1 MAADRPGPDTNVLEI
16 SAVAEHICDEIKLCD
31 VQLKSEAETELRTAQ
46 EGCAGVLALLEARD
60 SDV

>member
-1 MAADRPGPDTNVLEI
+1 MCDKLGWNKCRVI
-16 SAVAEHICDEIKLCD
+16 AEHICDEIKLCD
-31 VQLKSEAETELRTAQ
+31 VQLKSEAEAELRTAQ